1 MGSVETEDDRL
12 WKLEAR
18 AVGAGAAAG
27 FVAGIGMGVVLQFG
41 TGILPVLG
49 GLVGRVSLLR
59 GWVVH
64 MFISVVYGVLFAVF
78 VAYPPV
84 QSFLDTF
91 EVVDYVLAGI
101 TYAVMIAAVTI
112 AALPFVFEVPTMTT
126 AARPPFPNIPGPMAG
141 GLLPAALLGVGHI
154 VYGAILGAIYAVIG
168 ETAD

>member
-49 GLVGRVSLLR
+49 GLVGGVSLLR

-64 MFISVVYGVLFAVF
+64 MFISVTYGVLFAIF

-84 QSFLDTF
+84 QSFLDDF
-91 EVVDYVLAGI
+91 EVVDYTLVGV

-112 AALPFVFEVPTMTT
+112 TVLPFVFEAPVMT
-126 AARPPFPNIPGPMAG
+126 AAAEPPFPNVPGPTAM
-141 GLLPAALLGVGHI
+141 GLLPAALFGVGHL
-154 VYGAILGAIYAVIG
+154 VYGTILGAIYAVIG